1 MVKPPAEGPAQLKKP
16 DFLGFVARKLSG
28 LWLTLWE
35 RKAMAFVPASRM
47 AEHPKQWWTI
57 KIRGKCAGKRPG
69 KARELALAKPNTRT
83 FSTANVFNA
92 KDESWYMLVRFN
104 VEKLNNENLYCIPL
118 CMGSQQKK
126 ICYSTREAILLVF
139 FSMSWLAQCPGI
151 CKNRFF
157 DFDCRSLGKRLART
171 LHNPSNR
178 LKGESGAGTLLAET
192 RHNPAELNWR
202 KPGTQRILAA
212 PGGAA
217 EPSGTRRNPAETWR
231 NSFSKT
237 VFSWIV
243 SSALLAWG
251 AAAAWAA
258 LLWNQ
263 GPRNQLVQSNAR
275 RWTLE
280 TFNRQ
285 LGRR

>member
-1 MVKPPAEGPAQLKKP
+1 
-16 DFLGFVARKLSG
+16 
-28 LWLTLWE
+28 
-35 RKAMAFVPASRM
+35 MAFVPASRM
-47 AEHPKQWWTI
+47 AEHPKQWWTS

-157 DFDCRSLGKRLART
+157 DFDCRNLGKRLART
-171 LHNPSNR
+171 LHNPGNR

-192 RHNPAELNWR
+192 RQNPA
-202 KPGTQRILAA
+202 Q
-212 PGGAA
+212 PGGTELAKAWNPA
-217 EPSGTRRNPAETWR
+217 EPSGTRRSGRTQRNPAEPGGTRRKPGGNLTEPGGKKVSWR
-231 NSFSKT
+231 GG
-237 VFSWIV
+237 W
-243 SSALLAWG
+243 
-251 AAAAWAA
+251 
-258 LLWNQ
+258 
-263 GPRNQLVQSNAR
+263 
-275 RWTLE
+275 
-280 TFNRQ
+280 
-285 LGRR
+285 LGV